1 LFTGIIEELGT
12 IKSLVQA
19 SQSGKISVGCHRVLE
34 GTKLGDSIA
43 VNGVCLTVVKM
54 GSGEFEADV
63 MPETLKKSSLGTL
76 QPGSRVNLERALT
89 LSSHLGGHL
98 VQGHIDGVGSILEI
112 NNVGIAHI
120 YRVKAPAE
128 LMKYIVAK
136 GSIAI
141 DGISLT
147 VVDIDNDGFSVSLIP
162 HTNMVT
168 TLGIKKPGDRV
179 NLETDILG
187 RYVERLLHFKEQD
200 TKPGNNGGLSIDFLR
215 HNGF

>member
-1 LFTGIIEELGT
+1 MFTGIIEELGT
-12 IKSLVQA
+12 VKSLVQA
-19 SQSGKISVGCHRVLE
+19 SQSGKITVTCRRVLE
-34 GTKLGDSIA
+34 GTRLGDSIA
-43 VNGVCLTVVKM
+43 VNGVCLTVVKL
-54 GSGEFEADV
+54 GSSEFEADV
-63 MPETLKKSSLGTL
+63 MPETLNKSSLGTL
-76 QPGSRVNLERALT
+76 QIGSRVNLERALT

-112 NNVGIAHI
+112 KSVGIAHV
-120 YRVKAPAE
+120 YRIKAPAE

-147 VVDIDNDGFSVSLIP
+147 VVDIDKDSFSVSLIP

-168 TLGIKKPGDRV
+168 TLGIKNPGDRV

-187 RYVERLLHFKEQD
+187 RYVERLLQFSESE
-200 TKPGNNGGLSIDFLR
+200 TAPGNSGGLSADFLR
-215 HNGF
+215 NNGF